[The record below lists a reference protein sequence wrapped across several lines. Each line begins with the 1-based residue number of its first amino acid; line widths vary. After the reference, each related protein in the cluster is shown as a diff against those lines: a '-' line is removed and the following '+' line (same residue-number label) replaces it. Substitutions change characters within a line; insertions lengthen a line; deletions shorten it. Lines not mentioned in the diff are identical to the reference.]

1 MHYQYLREFY
11 DKEKL
16 TTKKKIIIPSTAGK
30 TMKTIHTRIMNP
42 AKYLRWIFLSKNSQ
56 RLRPKKATSQS
67 LFLRIIIFLS
77 YF

>member
-16 TTKKKIIIPSTAGK
+16 TTKKIIIIPSTAGK

-42 AKYLRWIFLSKNSQ
+42 AKYLRWIFLSKNS
-56 RLRPKKATSQS
+56 
-67 LFLRIIIFLS
+67 
-77 YF
+77 